1 MPAWGCNITTLPT
14 LKQKISQVAKQAY
27 HVGRPNMPNK
37 EKVLA
42 KFAQVLDNQW
52 LTNMGPLSLE
62 LEDRIASMLEV
73 KHCICVCNATI
84 GLELLQ
90 RALNLKGEVIIPS
103 FTFIATAHSLRWQGI
118 HPVFCDVRMED
129 HLIDPTKI
137 EELIT
142 PRTTAIMAVPIWGQP
157 CDYVALQKIA
167 KKHGLKLIFDSAH
180 AFGCKSGDKYLGG
193 FGDAEVFS
201 FHATKVFSTGEGG
214 AITTDSD
221 DLAETLRLMRN
232 FGFEQKDTVIK
243 IGTNA
248 KMSEFAAAYGLAH
261 LDALEAIIDHNK
273 QIHKAYKEEFISFDE
288 FKLLDYSFHGVSN
301 YQYVVAAVPAHLRDS
316 LLEYFHK
323 HGILLRRYFHP
334 ACHRMEPYASDDQYS
349 GISLPNTEKISSEI
363 VIFPTGKQMT
373 QINVREFANL
383 FRLFE
388 TTHKL

>member
-1 MPAWGCNITTLPT
+1 LPT

-27 HVGRPNMPNK
+27 HVGRPNMPDK

-52 LTNMGPLSLE
+52 LTNMGPMSLE
-62 LEDRIASMLEV
+62 LEERIASMLGA

-103 FTFIATAHSLRWQGI
+103 FTFIATAHSLRWQRI
-118 HPVFCDVRMED
+118 DPVFCDVRLED

-142 PRTTAIMAVPIWGQP
+142 PRTSAIMAVPIWGQP
-157 CDYVALQKIA
+157 CDYTALQAIA
-167 KKHGLKLIFDSAH
+167 DEHGLKLIFDSAH
-180 AFGCKSGDKYLGG
+180 AFGCKSGDQHLGG

-214 AITTDSD
+214 AIITNSD
-221 DLAETLRLMRN
+221 QLAEKLRLMRN
-232 FGFEQKDTVIK
+232 FGFEKKDTVIN

-248 KMSEFAAAYGLAH
+248 KMSEFAAAYGLVH
-261 LDALEAIIDHNK
+261 LDELDTIIEQNKKIHEA
-273 QIHKAYKEEFISFDE
+273 YLDE
-288 FKLLDYSFHGVSN
+288 FNDFREITFLGYQFPGKSN
-301 YQYVVAAVPAHLRDS
+301 YQYVVAYVAKDIRDS
-316 LLEYFHK
+316 LVDYFHA

-334 ACHRMEPYASDDQYS
+334 GCHRMEPYASHKQYQGLLLS
-349 GISLPNTEKISSEI
+349 NTDKISSEI
-363 VIFPTGKQMT
+363 VVFPTGT
-373 QINVREFANL
+373 QVTPSTIKEFSYHFRKFKEAN
-383 FRLFE
+383 
-388 TTHKL
+388 KI